1 MAQKPLQSKTFPQN
15 RGNSGTDK
23 RQRFRIQIK
32 GERKRFRIQIK
43 GERKGER
50 KGEAQKVHTSQNF
63 NFSLILAN
71 IEN

>member
-15 RGNSGTDK
+15 QGNSGTDK
-23 RQRFRIQIK
+23 RQWFKIQIK
-32 GERKRFRIQIK
+32 GERKRV
-43 GERKGER
+43 
-50 KGEAQKVHTSQNF
+50 AQKVHTSQNF

>member
-1 MAQKPLQSKTFPQN
+1 MAQKPLQSRIFPQN

-23 RQRFRIQIK
+23 RQWFKIQIK
-32 GERKRFRIQIK
+32 GERKR
-43 GERKGER
+43 
-50 KGEAQKVHTSQNF
+50 EAQKVHTSQNF

>member
-1 MAQKPLQSKTFPQN
+1 MAQKPLQSRTFPQN

-23 RQRFRIQIK
+23 RQWFKIQIK
-32 GERKRFRIQIK
+32 GERKRV
-43 GERKGER
+43 
-50 KGEAQKVHTSQNF
+50 AQKVHTSQNF

>member
-1 MAQKPLQSKTFPQN
+1 MAQKPLQSRIFPQN

-23 RQRFRIQIK
+23 WQWFGIQIK

-43 GERKGER
+43 GERKR
-50 KGEAQKVHTSQNF
+50 EAQKVHTGQNF
-63 NFSLILAN
+63 NFSLILTN

>member
-15 RGNSGTDK
+15 RGNSGIDK
-23 RQRFRIQIK
+23 RQWFRIQIK
-32 GERKRFRIQIK
+32 GERKRFRIQI
-43 GERKGER
+43 KGER